1 MQVTIHT
8 MFVNEKIN
16 RIYSFWQMHFN
27 RSIVTKNPLKPHLKY
42 PTVPPPPN
50 FLVESVGVDDR
61 VLYLDVEHLLR
72 VPGSSHPGLHY
83 SLHLHQEGTI
93 QYQSINSVNIYIWD
107 ALGFWN
113 LQSCFLFIL
122 NLNPLAKK
130 CLNDQKAKYLCL
142 LSDNCDRKPHSQ
154 VQNFY
159 ITVLTQYT

>member
-1 MQVTIHT
+1 
-8 MFVNEKIN
+8 
-16 RIYSFWQMHFN
+16 MHFN

-93 QYQSINSVNIYIWD
+93 QYINQSIQWIKIFTFEMHSVSEIY
-107 ALGFWN
+107 
-113 LQSCFLFIL
+113 
-122 NLNPLAKK
+122 K
-130 CLNDQKAKYLCL
+130 
-142 LSDNCDRKPHSQ
+142 
-154 VQNFY
+154 VVFY
-159 ITVLTQYT
+159 SF